1 MKLRYDYKKRKYE
14 RGVAIVFAVL
24 FAAFLLSIALAISAI
39 FIPKLRT
46 SSESKRSVGAIY
58 AAESAV
64 EWCLYVNTS
73 GNQISAPTM
82 SLSGASFTPIDPSGC
97 SATPLRT
104 TGTYTGVTRAYEISF

>member
-1 MKLRYDYKKRKYE
+1 MRLKNNNRKYE
-14 RGVAIVFAVL
+14 QGVAIVFAVL
-24 FAAFLLSIALAISAI
+24 FAAFLLSIALALSAI

-46 SSESKRSVGAIY
+46 SGESKRSIGAIY

-64 EWCLYVNTS
+64 EWCLYVTIS

-82 SLSGASFTPIDPSGC
+82 SLPGASFTPTDSVAC
-97 SATPLRT
+97 AANPLRT